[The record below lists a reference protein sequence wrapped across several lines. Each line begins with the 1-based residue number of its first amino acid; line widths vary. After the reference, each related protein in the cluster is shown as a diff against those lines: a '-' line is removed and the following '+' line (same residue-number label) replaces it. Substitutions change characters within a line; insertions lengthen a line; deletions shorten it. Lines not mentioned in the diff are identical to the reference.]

1 MPTISNTFGTEEPL
15 LKDLLQHI
23 ECGKM
28 QLPDFQRGWVWD
40 DRRIR
45 ALIASI
51 TLGYPVGAL
60 MSMETSDTLRF
71 SPRLFEGSSGS
82 SAPEL
87 LLLDG
92 QQRMTYVKASYDSAS
107 GLIVSE
113 WSNEKNLIYKC
124 TVTGKEYTY

>member
-15 LKDLLQHI
+15 LSDLLQRI
-23 ECGKM
+23 ETGTM

-51 TLGYPVGAL
+51 TRGYPVGAL
-60 MSMETSDTLRF
+60 MSMETGQPLRF
-71 SPRLFEGSSGS
+71 APRRFEGSHGNSE
-82 SAPEL
+82 PEL

-92 QQRMTYVKASYDSAS
+92 QQRMTSLFLELKSRNAV
-107 GLIVSE
+107 I
-113 WSNEKNLIYKC
+113 
-124 TVTGKEYTY
+124 TEY